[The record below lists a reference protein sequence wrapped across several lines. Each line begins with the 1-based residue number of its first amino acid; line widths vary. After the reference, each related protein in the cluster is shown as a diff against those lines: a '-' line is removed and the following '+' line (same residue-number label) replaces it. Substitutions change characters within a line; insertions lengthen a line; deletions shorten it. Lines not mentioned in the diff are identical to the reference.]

1 MLKNHIRI
9 AFRSLRND
17 GLLSV
22 INFSS
27 LAIGLAAALIIFLYV
42 GNELSYD
49 QFSTADRTYRLEMR
63 QISDQSPKWA
73 ISPSDWTF
81 KYAGRISNIEDFAHV
96 DTYPGNTLVKVGD
109 REFFED
115 DIFRSN
121 ETIIDLLD
129 LKMAGPSSEL
139 SLTGPKK
146 VILSRAYAQ
155 KYFGDDDPVGQ
166 FLSVGGEDGFVV
178 SGVFVMTTPSHI
190 KPGMIVSREI
200 KQEGMGWLYNYVRLS
215 RGTDPKA
222 VEVQI
227 NEMAT
232 ELQATFFTDTEYAL
246 IPMDEVYFHSKSK
259 YQLSSQG
266 DLTSVYIF
274 TTIGFMIL
282 MVTMINFVNLTSATL
297 LRRSQEV
304 AVRKVLGAFKRQ
316 MISRFLLE
324 TGMIMTTAYLLAFVL
339 AYNLL
344 PLINRTL
351 GLELGFDAS
360 GAMVLV
366 TTAVFIIAGILA
378 SIFPALYLTR
388 QGLTKSLKSKKSKR
402 TVSPLILFQFVIST
416 VLIVGTFLVKDQLS
430 FLKNRDLGYG
440 QDRIL
445 FINVLDSD
453 IKDKGSEY
461 RKRFEQHPSI
471 LYTATSMGAPGDPAM
486 MGNQNAWAEG
496 MAADENVFLPLYSG
510 DEHFVE
516 TLGLQL
522 VAGKGFAEGAS
533 LGDDNTPR
541 SVLVNETAV
550 RQFGWEDPIGKRMKI
565 SGNDHRVIGVVA
577 DFHFLSL
584 QNSIGPL
591 AISYGENNYMIALR
605 MRSDGVQ
612 AAMQFVEEQWE
623 TMDPV
628 KPMDAFFLEDNFNRQ
643 YAHEERLDLILNV
656 LTGIALII
664 SAIGTLAMVILMA
677 EQRIKE
683 IGIRKV
689 LGASVPALLITL
701 NSQMIKVL
709 LLTNLIALPLSY
721 FLAGEWL
728 KTFAYAVNP
737 GVGTFVLAAIITLVV
752 CMVAL
757 GYHSLRMARAN
768 PVDTLKYE

>member
-129 LKMAGPSSEL
+129 LKMTGPASEL

-146 VILSRAYAQ
+146 VILSGAYAQ

-178 SGVFVMTTPSHI
+178 SGVFVMATPSHI

-266 DLTSVYIF
+266 DLTSVYVF

-282 MVTMINFVNLTSATL
+282 MVTMINSVNLTSATL

-366 TTAVFIIAGILA
+366 TTAVFIIAGMLA

-402 TVSPLILFQFVIST
+402 AVSPLILFQFVIST

-440 QDRIL
+440 LDRVL

-522 VAGKGFAEGAS
+522 IEGKGFAEGAS

-737 GVGTFVLAAIITLVV
+737 GVGTFILAAVITLVV
-752 CMVAL
+752 CVAAL